1 MKKTLSVILGMILV
15 LSLVACNSTSG
26 KAKATD
32 EKVKE
37 TVQETKKENKN
48 KKDDAKNMKEV
59 LEAKVEEVHDESI
72 LVKDKDGVP
81 YLVLSKVK
89 DVKKAILLKSHMMVW
104 LQQVIQDKLQM
115 YIQLKRNNILSSK
128 TNL

>member
-1 MKKTLSVILGMILV
+1 MKKLVSVILGLVLV

-72 LVKDKDGVP
+72 LVMDKEVMA
-81 YLVLSKVK
+81 YLVLS
-89 DVKKAILLKSHMMVW
+89 
-104 LQQVIQDKLQM
+104 
-115 YIQLKRNNILSSK
+115 
-128 TNL
+128 

>member
-1 MKKTLSVILGMILV
+1 MKKTLSVILGLLLV

-32 EKVKE
+32 EKGKE

-72 LVKDKDGVP
+72 LVKDKEGVP

-89 DVKKAILLKSHMMVW
+89 DIKKGDTVKITYDGVVATSDPGQI
-104 LQQVIQDKLQM
+104 
-115 YIQLKRNNILSSK
+115 
-128 TNL
+128 TNVYSIEKK